1 MLMMLSHARKLLE
14 PGEIAW
20 ESELRSGWPGPDG
33 SSCSL
38 DNVEGIKIGE
48 TTRDYRPDLPAN
60 LHDFRYRVIRRLRA
74 WNLIDSKQAAE
85 LRALADQEHYTKL
98 MESVSILVGW
108 NGWKA
113 RQRVRAR
120 YYALRLFGRRSTLP
134 RGDETYERT
143 Q

>member
-1 MLMMLSHARKLLE
+1 MLMLE
-14 PGEIAW
+14 YSAFAMVEPLERHWAA
-20 ESELRSGWPGPDG
+20 ELRSGWPGPDG

-48 TTRDYRPDLPAN
+48 TTREYRPDLPAN
-60 LHDFRYRVIRRLRA
+60 LHDFRYRVIRRLYK
-74 WNLIDSKQAAE
+74 WGLITDAEASE
-85 LRALADQEHYTKL
+85 LRLLADLEHYEKL

-120 YYALRLFGRRSTLP
+120 YYALRAFGRGSARPRS
-134 RGDETYERT
+134 DESYKRT